1 MHVSLA
7 FSPVL
12 GIQSGRMALKW
23 VGRRRN
29 GVTHEPN
36 MSAHPVNE
44 ETCVLVGLMC
54 AARARSKHLE
64 LKGNNSP
71 LATTIS

>member
-1 MHVSLA
+1 
-7 FSPVL
+7 
-12 GIQSGRMALKW
+12 
-23 VGRRRN
+23 
-29 GVTHEPN
+29 VTHEPN

-44 ETCVLVGLMC
+44 ETCVLVASC

>member
-1 MHVSLA
+1 MHVSIA
-7 FSPVL
+7 FSPIP
-12 GIQSGRMALKW
+12 GIQSGRMALKC

-44 ETCVLVGLMC
+44 ETCVLVASC